1 MDGGGRGTRL
11 LSGDQSCGDG
21 GGGGEESVDE
31 GGAAGGGQ
39 EATAGAVQAAALVR
53 EGCQPGQ
60 VVMSCDCCMANL

>member
-1 MDGGGRGTRL
+1 M
-11 LSGDQSCGDG
+11 
-21 GGGGEESVDE
+21 DE